1 MLTRTLRALAV
12 SAVACCFTSAAAAQG
27 GTVPGSGLAPVPMT
41 QAAPTPMPAAAQADP
56 TATPALTTP
65 TPAECLGQTEGCW
78 TVVAPY
84 AWVFGIQGE
93 LGAGHRTVSVDS
105 SVGDTVDQL
114 DKLKGA
120 AQFHL
125 ETGYGKYGVLVDLTY
140 LRVQPLD
147 GLVTVESRAT
157 ILELLGLYRVVD
169 TGRGP
174 GGVTLDV
181 LGGVRWYRF
190 TNSIQGNVFGLLS
203 AERSSTWTDLVV
215 GARIGVQVTENLGL
229 FARGDLGG
237 YGIGDSSDKAIN
249 WTVGYEYHCSE
260 NVSLLGGWRS
270 LQIDREAGSGRQRSL
285 IDATLAGPFVAFALR
300 F

>member
-12 SAVACCFTSAAAAQG
+12 SAAACYFTSAAAAQG

-41 QAAPTPMPAAAQADP
+41 QAAPTPMPAAQ
-56 TATPALTTP
+56 TAPATALTTP
-65 TPAECLGQTEGCW
+65 TPAECLGQTVGEGPW
-78 TVVAPY
+78 TVIAPY
-84 AWVFGIQGE
+84 AWIFGMQGNV
-93 LGAGHRTVSVDS
+93 GAGFRSVPVDL
-105 SVGDTVDQL
+105 SVGDAVDQI

-120 AQFHL
+120 AQLHV

-140 LRVQPLD
+140 LRIQPLD
-147 GLVTVESRAT
+147 GLVTVESRST
-157 ILELLGLYRVVD
+157 ILELLGIYRVID

-174 GGVTLDV
+174 GGVTLDM

-203 AERSSTWTDLVV
+203 AERSTTWTDLVI
-215 GARIGVQVTENLGL
+215 GARVGVQVTENLGL

-237 YGIGDSSDKAIN
+237 YSIGDSSDKAIN
-249 WTVGYEYHCSE
+249 WTIGYEYHCSE
-260 NVSLLGGWRS
+260 NVSFLGGWRS
-270 LQIDREAGSGRQRSL
+270 LQIDREAGSGRERSL

>member
-1 MLTRTLRALAV
+1 MLNRTVRALAV
-12 SAVACCFTSAAAAQG
+12 TAAACCFTAAAAAQG
-27 GTVPGSGLAPVPMT
+27 GTVPGTGLAPVPMT
-41 QAAPTPMPAAAQADP
+41 QATPIPMPAAETVP
-56 TATPALTTP
+56 GGTALTTP
-65 TPAECLGQTEGCW
+65 TPAECLGQTDGPW

-84 AWVFGIQGE
+84 VWVFGMQGNV
-93 LGAGHRTVSVDS
+93 GAGFRSTPVDI
-105 SVGDTVDQL
+105 SVGDAVDQA

-120 AQFHL
+120 AQLHI

-140 LRVQPLD
+140 LRIQPLD
-147 GLVTVESRAT
+147 GLVTVESRST
-157 ILELLGLYRVVD
+157 ILELLGIYRVVD
-169 TGRGP
+169 TGRAP

-203 AERSSTWTDLVV
+203 AERSSSWTDLVI
-215 GARIGVQVTENLGL
+215 GARVGVQVTENLGL

-270 LQIDREAGSGRQRSL
+270 LQIDREAGSGRERSL
-285 IDATLAGPFVAFALR
+285 IDVTLAGPFAAVAVR

>member
-1 MLTRTLRALAV
+1 MLTRTLRAMAV
-12 SAVACCFTSAAAAQG
+12 TAAAFCFTSAAVAQG

-41 QAAPTPMPAAAQADP
+41 QVAPMPAAQAAP
-56 TATPALTTP
+56 PATALTTP
-65 TPAECLGQTEGCW
+65 TPAECLGQTDGPW

-84 AWVFGIQGE
+84 VWVFGMQGE
-93 LGAGHRTVSVDS
+93 LGAGRRTVSVDS

-120 AQFHL
+120 AQLHV
-125 ETGYGKYGVLVDLTY
+125 ETGYGKYGVLLDLTY
-140 LRVQPLD
+140 LKIQPLD

-157 ILELLGLYRVVD
+157 ILELLGIYRVID
-169 TGRGP
+169 TGRQP
-174 GGVTLDV
+174 GGVTLDM

-203 AERSSTWTDLVV
+203 AERSSSWTDLVV
-215 GARIGVQVTENLGL
+215 GARVGLQVTENLGV

-249 WTVGYEYHCSE
+249 WTIGAEYRCSE
-260 NVSLLGGWRS
+260 CASLLGGWRS
-270 LQIDREAGSGRQRSL
+270 LQIDREAGSGRERSL
-285 IDATLAGPFVAFALR
+285 IDATLSGPFLAFALR